1 MKTWIKF
8 GLINAFLGL
17 VIGIYLALTAIGD
30 GYSVFAIGAPIAAF
44 LTGCLFWKLMVK
56 EKSSRR
62 RVVFTGILTGI
73 FSHYLTFVL
82 INIGANICYWTTGKC
97 TDSFGEP
104 PANFFM
110 MLGGAFIF
118 SFFSLVFFGWLTV
131 AYAIVTGL
139 ILKRME
145 NKTNVA

>member
-1 MKTWIKF
+1 M
-8 GLINAFLGL
+8 

-30 GYSVFAIGAPIAAF
+30 GYSAFVIGAPIAAF
-44 LTGCLFWKLMVK
+44 LTGCLFWKMMVK
-56 EKSSRR
+56 EKSSRI
-62 RVVFTGILTGI
+62 RVVFTGILTVI

-82 INIGANICYWTTGKC
+82 INIGANICYWTTGNC

-104 PANFFM
+104 PANFIL

-118 SFFSLVFFGWLTV
+118 SFFSLLFFGWLAV
-131 AYAIVTGL
+131 SYAIVTRL